1 MSNTITPNKY
11 ISTGLDYANGE
22 TAFMYTDSIASTV
35 ENSTAVNFWSYD
47 LPTKKLTVRYKSSPM
62 FYCYEGVPIQ
72 VIFALML
79 ADSLGAF
86 IAKEVKPNYSV
97 A

>member
-1 MSNTITPNKY
+1 MTNTITPNQH
-11 ISTGLDYANGE
+11 IATGLDYANGE
-22 TAFMYTDSIASTV
+22 TAFMYTNSIASTV
-35 ENSTAVNFWSYD
+35 VNSTAVDFWSYD
-47 LPTKKLTVRYKSSPM
+47 PSTKDLAVRYKSSPT
-62 FYCYEGVPIQ
+62 FYRYEDVPFH

-86 IAKEVKPNYSV
+86 IAKEVKPYYSV